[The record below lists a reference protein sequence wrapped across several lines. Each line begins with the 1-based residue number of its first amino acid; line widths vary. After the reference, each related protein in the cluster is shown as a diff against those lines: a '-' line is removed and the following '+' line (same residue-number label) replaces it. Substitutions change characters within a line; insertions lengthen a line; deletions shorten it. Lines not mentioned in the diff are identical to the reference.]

1 MNNLDDFEKY
11 LRDQLKGHAEPEPLM
26 WNRLTD
32 AIGRTTPWYARS
44 AYKYAFTAIGAMVFG
59 AVSSYL
65 YLDQQDQQNAQ
76 NQLAT
81 QPQKTTQS
89 TADKNVKES
98 DDPVLQ
104 GTISTP
110 VSNSSI
116 HLLTPTP
123 CQIELTPTP
132 DQIELTPTFLHDEAF
147 LPNNELKESLSMPN
161 VEQSPSSVNVA
172 DKLQLL
178 AAGKIALPKQTLQ
191 NPPPIL
197 PLAGRFELS
206 LATGN
211 TWSNLPNFEYH
222 LGPQG
227 MQHAAFGQQHS
238 PLLTLQARLHKNWH
252 LQTGI
257 QLIQTTIEEHFYQ
270 TEVYSYDDKE
280 NYLFPYLYGFRQ
292 VSDEELHEGP
302 WPYGPN
308 PPGGGEISKVK
319 ADYTSVVNQQK
330 MVLPL
335 TFSYHQ
341 SFGPFVAQFH
351 TGLAFSFTTKASQTL
366 KIPGYLPSTI
376 YLHSQNGRLQTF
388 AQSQVRL
395 SYKANRHLAIFV
407 EPQLRSSIRQQNLAH
422 ASPYRSNS
430 KALFAGLSWNF

>member
-11 LRDQLKGHAEPEPLM
+11 LRDQLKGHVEPEPLM

-32 AIGRTTPWYARS
+32 VIGRATPWYARS
-44 AYKYAFTAIGAMVFG
+44 AFKYAFTAIGAMVFG

-65 YLDQQDQQNAQ
+65 YLDQQGQQTAQ

-89 TADKNVKES
+89 KANKNVKGS
-98 DDPVLQ
+98 DEQVLQ
-104 GTISTP
+104 GTVATP
-110 VSNSSI
+110 VSKSSI
-116 HLLTPTP
+116 HFLAPTP
-123 CQIELTPTP
+123 NQTELAPTYH
-132 DQIELTPTFLHDEAF
+132 LDEAF
-147 LPNNELKESLSMPN
+147 LPNNELMEPLNSIPN
-161 VEQSPSSVNVA
+161 EEQKQFTTPIDQLA
-172 DKLQLL
+172 LL

-191 NPPPIL
+191 NHPQIL
-197 PLAGRFELS
+197 PFAVRFEFS

-211 TWSNLPNFEYH
+211 TWSNLPNFDYH

-227 MQHAAFGQQHS
+227 MQQAGYRQQQS
-238 PLLTLQARLHKNWH
+238 PLFAVQARVYKNWH
-252 LQTGI
+252 ILAGAQLLQTT
-257 QLIQTTIEEHFYQ
+257 LEEQFHHTDVF
-270 TEVYSYDDKE
+270 SFDDKE
-280 NYLFPYLYGFRQ
+280 HYLFPYLYGFRQ

-308 PPGGGEISKVK
+308 IPVGPEISKVK
-319 ADYTSVVNQQK
+319 ADYSSVVNQQK
-330 MVLPL
+330 LVLPVTL
-335 TFSYHQ
+335 SYHQ
-341 SFGPFVAQFH
+341 QFGPFEAQLH
-351 TGLAFSFTTKASQTL
+351 AGLAFSFATKTTQTL
-366 KIPGYLPSTI
+366 VVPGYLPSTI

-395 SYKANRHLAIFV
+395 SYKANRHLAIYV